1 MGFKSSDRSQKDL
14 LGYRIDDFARSDKKS
29 RFVIDL
35 VHQLNLKPLIARYSD
50 QGGDA
55 YAPDMMLTLWFYAYS
70 NGITSTRELE
80 ELCQYD
86 TRYIYISGNQ
96 QPDHTTLSRFRKAH
110 LDLLSDYFV
119 QIILIAREEGISA
132 FDHIAIDG
140 TKIQASR
147 SVRKTYNEQQL
158 DQQINTIRQ
167 DITRY
172 MKRCDFVEQ
181 NAADQFDLETLQA
194 EKARLVAIERELL
207 ERKQQLKQRQQE
219 LKVEYRAK
227 HRISLLEPEARFM
240 PKVDGLNYNAQ
251 TAVDTE
257 SNLIVAAE
265 VTNQPNDQGQFIP
278 LQQQAEHNLTSDP
291 RRAYTAD
298 AGYHNT
304 DDLQHLEQHH
314 IDALIADPAPQD
326 RSTRSAP
333 TSSET
338 ILHEQRKADRA
349 DFVYHSQGDYYECPG
364 GDHLTKVK
372 DKGKKVVY
380 RAAKCPVCPLANYCL
395 AGKKNYKQI
404 HRSKREIWSEHM
416 AVKLQSPNA
425 KQRMHERR
433 TSVEPVFG
441 NLKHNL
447 GFRRFS
453 LCGLNQVKGEFTL
466 MAIAHNL
473 NILYKLSKNHSLP
486 AALSQ
491 VYTGINQ
498 HIVLSKNILVKWLIN
513 FTNLFKTTETVC
525 YYQVQTC

>member
-14 LGYRIDDFARSDKKS
+14 LGYRVDDFARSDKKS

-35 VHQLNLKPLIARYSD
+35 VHRLDLKPLFARYSD

-119 QIILIAREEGISA
+119 QIILIARDDGISA
-132 FDHIAIDG
+132 FNHIAIDG

-158 DQQINTIRQ
+158 DQQIDTIRQ

-194 EKARLVAIERELL
+194 EKARLIAIEQKLL
-207 ERKQQLKQRQQE
+207 ERKQQLQERQQE

-257 SNLIVAAE
+257 SNLIVAAL
-265 VTNQPNDQGQFIP
+265 VTDQPNDQGQFIP

-291 RRAYTAD
+291 KRAYTAD

-326 RSTRSAP
+326 RSTGSAP
-333 TSSET
+333 TSPET
-338 ILHEQRKADRA
+338 ILHEQRKVDRV
-349 DFVYHSQGDYYECPG
+349 DFVYHPQGDYYECPG

-380 RAAKCPVCPLANYCL
+380 RAAKCPLCPLADYCL

-404 HRSKREIWSEHM
+404 HRSKREIWAEHM
-416 AVKLQSPNA
+416 AVKLQSPDA
-425 KQRMHERR
+425 KRRMHERR

-453 LCGLNQVKGEFTL
+453 LCGLNQVIGEFNL
-466 MAIAHNL
+466 MAIGHNL
-473 NILYKLSKNHSLP
+473 NILHKLRENHPLP

-491 VYTGINQ
+491 VYTGFKQ

-513 FTNLFKTTETVC
+513 FTNLFRITEPVC
-525 YYQVQTC
+525 CCQVQTC